1 MAHLDSPVAS
11 PVVDSDSFSSLAHL
25 EDPFAS
31 RPKAPAASA
40 PSEKE
45 NAPKPPK
52 EPSKPK
58 RGRGRPRKHSPP
70 DQNTPKRGRGR
81 PKKNPVPAGEQ
92 LPEPEAAAATDVNT
106 KRTARRQARE
116 TAASSEAPPQQ
127 APSEAPPSPVKRK
140 RGRPK
145 KVPAV
150 AAAAPPKKME
160 AKTEGTDGAQKPA
173 ATNAQDKQSVA
184 KASDTPPVKRKRG
197 RPKKVVATETKTTV
211 DVPKETKTTVDV
223 PKETKTT
230 VDVPKETKTTVDVPK
245 ETTDGQTEQ
254 PPKRKRGRPKKN
266 TVRDT
271 NGPSPAK
278 QAKVDPPQTKEAPTQ
293 PPKRKRGRPKKV
305 EKPKEDPAP
314 RRKKATETEPV
325 PEFHLVSFEAS
336 SSDGEAGGNIA
347 SLVSRNGVLQE
358 KERRAAPSTV
368 QLPGKEQGD
377 SSDSSYTTPDP

>member
-25 EDPFAS
+25 EDPYAS
-31 RPKAPAASA
+31 RSKASAASA

-45 NAPKPPK
+45 NAPKPPE

-70 DQNTPKRGRGR
+70 DQNPPKRGRGR

-92 LPEPEAAAATDVNT
+92 LPKPEAAAVNT

-116 TAASSEAPPQQ
+116 TAGNPTAASSEAPPQQ

-145 KVPAV
+145 KVPAAEAV
-150 AAAAPPKKME
+150 ATAAPTKKKE
-160 AKTEGTDGAQKPA
+160 AQTEGTDGAQKPA
-173 ATNAQDKQSVA
+173 APNAQDKQAVA
-184 KASDTPPVKRKRG
+184 EASETPPVKRKRG
-197 RPKKVVATETKTTV
+197 RPKRVVAT
-211 DVPKETKTTVDV
+211 
-223 PKETKTT
+223 ETKTT

-266 TVRDT
+266 TVPDT

-278 QAKVDPPQTKEAPTQ
+278 QTKVDPPQTKEGPPQTKEGPTQ

-305 EKPKEDPAP
+305 EKSKEDPAP
-314 RRKKATETEPV
+314 QRKKASKTKPA
-325 PEFHLVSFEAS
+325 PEFHLASFEAS
-336 SSDGEAGGNIA
+336 SSDGEAGGNVA

-358 KERRAAPSTV
+358 KERKVAPSTE
-368 QLPGKEQGD
+368 QQPGKEQGE